1 MAEPITFFNRLT
13 QRVETEVIY
22 GEASLRWIYGDPLG
36 QLALHALAKRAL
48 FSKFYGWLMDRPS
61 SAQKIG
67 PFIAKYGLDPAE
79 FADSVEGFRTFNEF
93 FSRRLK
99 REARPLDVGERS
111 VIFPAD
117 GRHLL
122 VADVEECRDL
132 FVKGVRF
139 SLGQL
144 VGDAALAAE
153 FKGGSALISRLC
165 PTDYHRFHFPLG
177 GLPHEP
183 RLINGPLY
191 SVNPIALKQRPTI
204 LWENKRYLT
213 CVDETACGR
222 MLFLEVGATCVGSV
236 VHTSEAEKKVMKGQ
250 EKGTFL
256 FGGSTVIT
264 LFKPSAVHWDVDL
277 REHSAQGRELYA
289 RMGQHAGEALQC

>member
-1 MAEPITFFNRLT
+1 MSEPITFFNRLT

-36 QLALHALAKRAL
+36 QLALHALVKRAL

-61 SAQKIG
+61 SSEKIA
-67 PFIAKYGLDPAE
+67 PFITKYGLDPAE
-79 FADSVEGFRTFNEF
+79 FAEPVESFRSFNEF

-99 REARPLDVGERS
+99 PEARPVDAGERS
-111 VIFPAD
+111 IIFPAD

-122 VADVEECRDL
+122 VANMQECRDL

-139 SLGQL
+139 SLEEL
-144 VGDAALAAE
+144 VDDAALTEE

-177 GLPHEP
+177 GLPGEP
-183 RLINGPLY
+183 RLINGQLY
-191 SVNPIALKQRPTI
+191 SVSPIALKQRPTI

-213 CVDETACGR
+213 VVDDTTCGR

-236 VHTSEAEKKVMKGQ
+236 VHTSAAGKSVAKGD

-264 LFKPSAVHWDVDL
+264 LFKKSAVQWDADL
-277 REHSAQGRELYA
+277 LEHSAEGRELYA
-289 RMGQHAGEALQC
+289 LMGQHAGEAL